1 MTVVMTVGELL
12 DAFRP
17 VAEQMLRRDEF
28 RAAEFWVYSDWSER
42 LRRVV
47 DTEVAD
53 EGMALAWSVAGDDGD
68 SWLWLRD
75 GEPEML
81 LKIADDFQDF
91 IAESAFAWGRAAPDP
106 AAGAVGATG
115 RRTGGAVPAGTAPPV
130 RPVVRPRRGPS

>member
-91 IAESAFAWGRAAPDP
+91 IAESAFAWGELRPI
-106 AAGAVGATG
+106 
-115 RRTGGAVPAGTAPPV
+115 PPL
-130 RPVVRPRRGPS
+130 GQ

>member
-12 DAFRP
+12 AAFRP
-17 VAEQMLRRDEF
+17 VAEQMLRPEEF
-28 RAAEFWVYSDWSER
+28 RGAEFWVYSDWSER

-53 EGMALAWSVAGDDGD
+53 EGMALAWSIAGDDGD

-81 LKIADDFQDF
+81 LKIADDLQDF
-91 IAESAFAWGRAAPDP
+91 IAESAFAWGELRPI
-106 AAGAVGATG
+106 
-115 RRTGGAVPAGTAPPV
+115 PPL
-130 RPVVRPRRGPS
+130 GQEQ